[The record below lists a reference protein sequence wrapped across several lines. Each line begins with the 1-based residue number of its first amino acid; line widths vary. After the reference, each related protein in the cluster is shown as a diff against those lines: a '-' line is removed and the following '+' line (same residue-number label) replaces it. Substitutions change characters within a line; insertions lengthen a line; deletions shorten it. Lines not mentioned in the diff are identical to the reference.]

1 MVIHTKARD
10 IRTAS
15 DNFQKFLSSSRSNGT
30 TQYPDRLVLV
40 HGLLTKAYPVPRTPP
55 VKVDYLGHEYRDFE
69 FEMNDVEVRM
79 SCMTEFNGEHY
90 IFGGD
95 VGDPNTGDAA
105 GWIYQMAK
113 IDGCGLKK
121 LPDLP
126 FSFTQVSLLSE
137 SFIG

>member
-1 MVIHTKARD
+1 M
-10 IRTAS
+10 
-15 DNFQKFLSSSRSNGT
+15 N
-30 TQYPDRLVLV
+30 
-40 HGLLTKAYPVPRTPP
+40 
-55 VKVDYLGHEYRDFE
+55 RDFE
-69 FEMNDVEVRM
+69 FEMNDVAVRM

-126 FSFTQVSLLSE
+126 FSFTQVSFISE
-137 SFIG
+137 SDWLSSVANHSALISSTCSLK

>member
-1 MVIHTKARD
+1 M
-10 IRTAS
+10 
-15 DNFQKFLSSSRSNGT
+15 N
-30 TQYPDRLVLV
+30 
-40 HGLLTKAYPVPRTPP
+40 
-55 VKVDYLGHEYRDFE
+55 RDFE
-69 FEMNDVEVRM
+69 FEMNDVAVRM

-105 GWIYQMAK
+105 GRIYQMAK

-137 SFIG
+137 SFIGWAQWPIIITKHQIEH